1 MLSIEKYKYAFIFF
15 RLIYLKLNFLR
26 FEFIFFFL
34 TEEQRKNKENIE
46 FYV

>member
-1 MLSIEKYKYAFIFF
+1 MILFFF

-26 FEFIFFFL
+26 FELNIFFFFL
-34 TEEQRKNKENIE
+34 TEEQRKNKENIK